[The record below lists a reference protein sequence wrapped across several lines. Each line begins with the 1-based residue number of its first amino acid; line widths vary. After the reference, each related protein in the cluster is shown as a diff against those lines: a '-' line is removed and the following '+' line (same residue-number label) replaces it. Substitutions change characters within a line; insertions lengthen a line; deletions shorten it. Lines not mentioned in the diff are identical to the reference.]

1 MRATRPAHTSGRDPE
16 PDGRTAAAHEPDGAG
31 GPDGRRERVTAVA
44 ERLFAERGYRN
55 VSVRDIA
62 REAGVTHPLIYY
74 YWGSKKELLA
84 ATVARSQ
91 SRIRSVRVTD
101 RDRLEPI
108 AALARESLE
117 HNRAY
122 MLTLIRALLD
132 GMPPSE
138 WPGGFPAIEA
148 SVRMV
153 TDVVPG
159 GRVTDARARVAAAVA
174 MTCGW
179 VLVED
184 ALLEIVG
191 LTPGDRDHA
200 REVLLAA
207 IRDVVAQSLAGK

>member
-16 PDGRTAAAHEPDGAG
+16 PDGRAKAAHEPDGAG
-31 GPDGRRERVTAVA
+31 GPDARRERVIAVA
-44 ERLFAERGYRN
+44 ERLFAERGFRN

-101 RDRLEPI
+101 RDRLESVE
-108 AALARESLE
+108 ALARESLE
-117 HNRAY
+117 HNRDY
-122 MLTLIRALLD
+122 LLTLIRALLD

-148 SVRMV
+148 VVRMV
-153 TDVVPG
+153 TEAVPKA
-159 GRVTDARARVAAAVA
+159 READARARVAAAVA
-174 MTCGW
+174 MTYGW

-191 LTPGDRDHA
+191 LTPGDRDRA
-200 REVLLAA
+200 REVLLAS
-207 IRDVVAQSLAGK
+207 IRDVVAPSLAGE